1 MYVKTKKEKK
11 ERHWI
16 SFIIIL
22 TISLIATYF
31 ILDNNS
37 LTIKS
42 TFNFDNI
49 IFFNLFDIKIY
60 FIIITIIF
68 NYGNIYQILLLFY
81 SLIFPQF
88 IYSIYC
94 LLLNFTN
101 HSLNNEQNLFYS
113 YFVIFLFFLII
124 GQILFCNNK
133 NGNNNMNN
141 INYKGICLYI
151 LVLLFL
157 LIALSFLKSNII
169 SLDKIISSFLLS
181 FSCYFFIFYVLNI
194 DQNDPLQLFFFM
206 EYININI
213 IIVLFFVLIFISF
226 YLSNNTNNKYPK
238 LSPSLFYLNSII
250 IPIYG
255 IKNEYKSLF
264 KSNRKN
270 WINFNFENK
279 KKDKNNDNITGFI
292 SEITITKPIKWN
304 ETSFVIS
311 IFRLL
316 FLIFIQFIIFYL
328 SNNFN
333 NVGDMGSIDEITINN
348 SFLYFVSS
356 ISLFVVNKI
365 ILYWMKLL
373 NMTYFFLERNSINSR

>member
-1 MYVKTKKEKK
+1 M
-11 ERHWI
+11 
-16 SFIIIL
+16 
-22 TISLIATYF
+22 
-31 ILDNNS
+31 
-37 LTIKS
+37 
-42 TFNFDNI
+42 
-49 IFFNLFDIKIY
+49 
-60 FIIITIIF
+60 
-68 NYGNIYQILLLFY
+68 
-81 SLIFPQF
+81 
-88 IYSIYC
+88 
-94 LLLNFTN
+94 N

-124 GQILFCNNK
+124 GQILFSNNK

-226 YLSNNTNNKYPK
+226 YLSNNTNNKYSK
-238 LSPSLFYLNSII
+238 LSSSLFYLNSII

-279 KKDKNNDNITGFI
+279 KK
-292 SEITITKPIKWN
+292 
-304 ETSFVIS
+304 
-311 IFRLL
+311 R
-316 FLIFIQFIIFYL
+316 
-328 SNNFN
+328 
-333 NVGDMGSIDEITINN
+333 
-348 SFLYFVSS
+348 
-356 ISLFVVNKI
+356 
-365 ILYWMKLL
+365 
-373 NMTYFFLERNSINSR
+373 

>member
-31 ILDNNS
+31 ILNNNS
-37 LTIKS
+37 LRIKS
-42 TFNFDNI
+42 PFNFDYI

-81 SLIFPQF
+81 SLIFPQLL
-88 IYSIYC
+88 YSIYC
-94 LLLNFTN
+94 LLSNFMN
-101 HSLNNEQNLFYS
+101 HSHNNEQNLFYC
-113 YFVIFLFFLII
+113 YFVLFLFFLNI
-124 GQILFCNNK
+124 GQILFCNYK
-133 NGNNNMNN
+133 NENNNMNN
-141 INYKGICLYI
+141 YNYKGICLYI
-151 LVLLFL
+151 LVLLCL
-157 LIALSFLKSNII
+157 LIALSFLNSNII

-181 FSCYFFIFYVLNI
+181 FSCYYFIFYVLNI
-194 DQNDPLQLFFFM
+194 DQSNPLQLFFFM
-206 EYININI
+206 EYINNNI
-213 IIVLFFVLIFISF
+213 IIVLFFILVFISF
-226 YLSNNTNNKYPK
+226 YLCNNTNNKYSI
-238 LSPSLFYLNSII
+238 LSPTLFYLNSLI

-270 WINFNFENK
+270 WINFNFENE
-279 KKDKNNDNITGFI
+279 KKDKNNGNITGFI

-304 ETSFVIS
+304 RTPFVIS
-311 IFRLL
+311 IFRLI

-328 SNNFN
+328 CNNFDN
-333 NVGDMGSIDEITINN
+333 IGNMGNTDEISINN

>member
-37 LTIKS
+37 LRIKS

-60 FIIITIIF
+60 FIIIIIIF

-94 LLLNFTN
+94 LLLNFMN

-213 IIVLFFVLIFISF
+213 IIVLFFVFIFISF
-226 YLSNNTNNKYPK
+226 YLSNNTNNKYSK
-238 LSPSLFYLNSII
+238 LSSSLFYLNCII
-250 IPIYG
+250 IPIFG

-333 NVGDMGSIDEITINN
+333 NVGDMRSIDEITINN

>member
-31 ILDNNS
+31 IMNNNS
-37 LTIKS
+37 LRIKS

-49 IFFNLFDIKIY
+49 LFFNLFDIKIY
-60 FIIITIIF
+60 FIIIIIIF

-88 IYSIYC
+88 LYSIYY
-94 LLLNFTN
+94 LLSIFMN
-101 HSLNNEQNLFYS
+101 HFLNNEQNLFYN
-113 YFVIFLFFLII
+113 YFVLFLFFLII

-157 LIALSFLKSNII
+157 LIALSFLNSNII
-169 SLDKIISSFLLS
+169 SLDKIISSFLFS
-181 FSCYFFIFYVLNI
+181 FSCYYFIFYVLNI

-206 EYININI
+206 EYINNNI
-213 IIVLFFVLIFISF
+213 IIVLFFILIFISF
-226 YLSNNTNNKYPK
+226 YLSNNTNNKYSI

-250 IPIYG
+250 ISIYG

-270 WINFNFENK
+270 WINFNFENE

-304 ETSFVIS
+304 KTSFVIS
-311 IFRLL
+311 IFRLI

-328 SNNFN
+328 SDNFN
-333 NVGDMGSIDEITINN
+333 NAGDTGSIDEITINN
-348 SFLYFVSS
+348 SFLYFASS

>member
-1 MYVKTKKEKK
+1 MYVKAKKEKK

-16 SFIIIL
+16 SFIVIL

-31 ILDNNS
+31 ILNNNS
-37 LTIKS
+37 FKIKS
-42 TFNFDNI
+42 KFNIDNI

-60 FIIITIIF
+60 FIIITVIF

-81 SLIFPQF
+81 SITFPQLL
-88 IYSIYC
+88 YSIYC
-94 LLLNFTN
+94 LLSNYMN
-101 HSLNNEQNLFYS
+101 HSHNDEQNLFYS
-113 YFVIFLFFLII
+113 YYEFFLFFLII
-124 GQILFCNNK
+124 GQILLSNNK

-151 LVLLFL
+151 LVLLCL
-157 LIALSFLKSNII
+157 LIVISFLNSNII

-181 FSCYFFIFYVLNI
+181 FSCYYFIFWVLNI

-206 EYININI
+206 EYINNNI
-213 IIVLFFVLIFISF
+213 IIVLFFILIFISF
-226 YLSNNTNNKYPK
+226 YLSNNTNNKYSII
-238 LSPSLFYLNSII
+238 SPTLFYMNSII

-270 WINFNFENK
+270 WINFNFENE

-304 ETSFVIS
+304 NTSFVIS
-311 IFRLL
+311 IFRLI

-328 SNNFN
+328 CNNFDN
-333 NVGDMGSIDEITINN
+333 IGDMGNIDETTINN

>member
-1 MYVKTKKEKK
+1 
-11 ERHWI
+11 
-16 SFIIIL
+16 
-22 TISLIATYF
+22 
-31 ILDNNS
+31 
-37 LTIKS
+37 
-42 TFNFDNI
+42 
-49 IFFNLFDIKIY
+49 
-60 FIIITIIF
+60 
-68 NYGNIYQILLLFY
+68 
-81 SLIFPQF
+81 
-88 IYSIYC
+88 
-94 LLLNFTN
+94 
-101 HSLNNEQNLFYS
+101 
-113 YFVIFLFFLII
+113 
-124 GQILFCNNK
+124 
-133 NGNNNMNN
+133 
-141 INYKGICLYI
+141 
-151 LVLLFL
+151 
-157 LIALSFLKSNII
+157 
-169 SLDKIISSFLLS
+169 
-181 FSCYFFIFYVLNI
+181 
-194 DQNDPLQLFFFM
+194 M

-226 YLSNNTNNKYPK
+226 YLSNNTNNKYSK
-238 LSPSLFYLNSII
+238 LSSSLFYLNSII

-270 WINFNFENK
+270 WINFNFENE

-304 ETSFVIS
+304 NTSFVIS
-311 IFRLL
+311 IFRLI

-333 NVGDMGSIDEITINN
+333 NVGDMGNIDEITINN